1 MAGIFDIPREQD
13 SNGKTSMEL
22 NPTIVFRSPNV
33 VEIENRKKPSPA
45 AGQVLIKTTRTLI
58 SIGTE
63 LALLADV
70 YPKSSSGSSYGT
82 LPFDPGYDNIGTVVK
97 VGPGVAQD
105 LIGKRVG
112 TYGVHASYVLSDAQA
127 VRPVPRDV
135 SDDEATFFT
144 IAEIVMNGVRR
155 GKVTWGE
162 AVVVYGLGLLGQL
175 TVQFCK
181 LAGARPIFAVD
192 VAERRLACLP
202 KNSAIVPVDAG
213 TENVKSVVE
222 KHTRGR
228 LADVVFEVTG
238 VSELIPK
245 QFETLHKQGRFVI
258 LSSPRGPTTFNFRDL
273 CNAPSYTIIGAHNMS
288 HPPQAT
294 LDHPWTQHR
303 HAELFFD
310 LVADGTISVAPLIT
324 HREHYSKAPQLYE
337 MLLADRS
344 GAIGIILDWSSG

>member
-1 MAGIFDIPREQD
+1 
-13 SNGKTSMEL
+13 MEL
-22 NPTIVFRSPNV
+22 NPTIVFRSPRV
-33 VEIENRKKPSPA
+33 VEIADRAKPAPG
-45 AGQVLIKTTRTLI
+45 AGQVLIKTARTLV

-63 LALLADV
+63 LAILTDA
-70 YPKSSSGSSYGT
+70 YPKSASGASYGS
-82 LPFDPGYDNIGTVVK
+82 LPFDPGYDNIGTVVE
-97 VGPGVAQD
+97 VGAGVAPD
-105 LIGKRVG
+105 LLGKRVG
-112 TYGVHASYVLSDAQA
+112 TYGNHARYVLSDAHA
-127 VRPVPRDV
+127 IRPVHRDI

-155 GKVTWGE
+155 AQTTWGE
-162 AVVVYGLGLLGQL
+162 AVVVYGLGVLGQL
-175 TVQFCK
+175 TVQFCR

-192 VAERRLACLP
+192 VAPQRLASVP
-202 KNSAIVPVDAG
+202 KQSAIISVNAA
-213 TENVKSVVE
+213 TENVKAVVE
-222 KHTRGR
+222 QHTRGR
-228 LADVVFEVTG
+228 MADVVFEVTG

-245 QFETLHKQGRFVI
+245 QFETLHKQGRFVV

-273 CNAPSYTIIGAHNMS
+273 CNAPSYTIIGAHNSS

-310 LVADGTISVAPLIT
+310 LVADGGISVTPLIT

-344 GAIGIILDWSSG
+344 GAIGIVLEWSG